1 MRILVA
7 LAIEAEFTPWRR
19 FGDIHLCRVEPKK
32 RRQNASGSENDP
44 PALGSIIA
52 TAKIRGARVDFL
64 LTGMGASNARCAI
77 RDALVGP
84 ETGASDYQL
93 CIAAG
98 LSGALAP
105 PIALAEIIVPETVAS
120 SPANQINADEPP
132 RVPIACDPALLRQAE
147 TAGARR
153 VKTQLTVDHLVCSAA
168 EKSSFAP
175 HADIIDME
183 TYEILASAAAH
194 KIPALSIRAISD
206 CACDELPAGMEDLVD
221 PFGHAKPAA
230 ALKMLAT
237 RPGAV
242 GPLLRLGRASKDAA
256 AKLAQFVRN
265 YIEQISL
272 QDQALTGPDAHGSQN
287 SQSNHKKRDLQHTS
301 AK

>member
-19 FGDIHLCRVEPKK
+19 FGDIHLCRVDPKK
-32 RRQNASGSENDP
+32 HRSVAASSPDGGP
-44 PALGSIIA
+44 PGLGFIIA

-77 RDALVGP
+77 RDALAGSDS
-84 ETGASDYQL
+84 ASNYQL
-93 CIAAG
+93 CIATG

-105 PIALAEIIVPETVAS
+105 TIALAEIMVPESVAS
-120 SPANQINADEPP
+120 SAVIQKNGAPPTPA
-132 RVPIACDPALLRQAE
+132 PIACDPTLLRQAVM
-147 TAGARR
+147 AGARQ

-168 EKSSFAP
+168 EKSSLAP
-175 HADIIDME
+175 RAEIIDME
-183 TYEILASAAAH
+183 TYEILSSAAAH
-194 KIPALSIRAISD
+194 KIPALAIRAISD
-206 CACDELPAGMEDLVD
+206 CACDELPAGMETLVD
-221 PFGHAKPAA
+221 PFGHAKPVA

-237 RPGAV
+237 RPSAL
-242 GPLLRLGRASKDAA
+242 GPLMRLGRASKDAA

-272 QDQALTGPDAHGSQN
+272 QDQALTDPSAHSN
-287 SQSNHKKRDLQHTS
+287 QSNHKKRDLQHTS
-301 AK
+301 TQ

>member
-32 RRQNASGSENDP
+32 RRQAASNSENDP

-64 LTGMGASNARCAI
+64 LTGIGATNARCAI
-77 RDALVGP
+77 RDALAGLDSA
-84 ETGASDYQL
+84 ASNYQL

-105 PIALAEIIVPETVAS
+105 TIALAEIIVPESVSSAAAS
-120 SPANQINADEPP
+120 PSGTG
-132 RVPIACDPALLRQAE
+132 PISCDAALLRQAE

-168 EKSSFAP
+168 EKSSLAP
-175 HADIIDME
+175 MADIIDME
-183 TYEILASAAAH
+183 TYEILAAAATH
-194 KIPALSIRAISD
+194 KIPVLAVRAISD
-206 CACDELPAGMEDLVD
+206 CACDELPAGTESLVD
-221 PFGHAKPAA
+221 QFGHAKPAA
-230 ALKMLAT
+230 AIKMLAT
-237 RPGAV
+237 RPSAL
-242 GPLLRLGRASKDAA
+242 GPLMRLGRAGKDAA

-272 QDQALTGPDAHGSQN
+272 QDQALPAPDGHSN
-287 SQSNHKKRDLQHTS
+287 QSNHKERDLQHTS
-301 AK
+301 TQ